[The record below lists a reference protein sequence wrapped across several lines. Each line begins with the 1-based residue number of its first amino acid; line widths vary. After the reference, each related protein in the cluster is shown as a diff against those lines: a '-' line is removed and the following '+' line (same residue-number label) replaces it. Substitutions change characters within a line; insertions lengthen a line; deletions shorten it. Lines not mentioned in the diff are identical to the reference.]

1 MKQFKPATL
10 VTLLFVSFSILAQ
23 SPKQISYQAV
33 IRDAN
38 NELLQNKALGVQI
51 SILKNSIEGDAIYIE
66 THTIVTNDNGLLTLS
81 MGAGAIVSGDFQGL
95 DWASGSHFIKIEVDP
110 NGGTNYTI
118 THSSQLLSVPYA
130 LHANTADSLLGGL
143 NEIDGSVTNEIQD
156 LKLNDNELMITSNE
170 AATPIDLSKY
180 LGETMILTAAQRD
193 SIANPK
199 PGTIIWCSD
208 CVEIQYYNGYK
219 WLNLAGGYA
228 SAPDTIR
235 PLIEFNTYNTRP
247 MGIIGDYFGLS
258 GQKLRVDTVKFIV
271 QFDELVNDFTAAD
284 ITYNNGQIIN
294 FKSKIYN
301 NPTKNQDM
309 YEVTV
314 VGNQTEGR
322 HYVFIPEKVTA
333 DVAGN
338 LNKASDTLAWFYDG
352 TPPVIDKISAIDQ
365 NSGNTLAEGSITQ
378 SNYIRLTIRFN
389 ENLGGDAWNYDNR
402 LNFNTASLKVTN
414 GSISDWLGRG
424 YDPIEAGSNI
434 DYFVDISLDQS
445 KYGEVIIE
453 IADSSFMDQAGNANT
468 ESYRF
473 SFKYGPEEN
482 FQDDDSDGV
491 ENYMDTCPNTP
502 SGVAVNLMGC
512 PDTDSDGIFDNL
524 DTCPDTPTNA
534 EVDASGCSVAQI
546 DTDISGRWKVVF
558 NPYDWNSDYGWS
570 MEQASWNSESQ
581 QFNEWYKIEWDKNYK
596 DCFLDDVYVFESNGS
611 FLNDLGST
619 AFIEQFQVTSDSIS
633 IGCDTPISPFDG
645 SSKTHSFMRTG
656 NTKGTIT
663 INGIGAYLGTANET
677 NVGYLVDLYYRYGWE
692 ALEIPA
698 SRVYTYEI
706 EGEYLLVEMAV
717 GDNYKN
723 RFRLQKE

>member
-1 MKQFKPATL
+1 MKYIKHL
-10 VTLLFVSFSILAQ
+10 TLLTLFFVCFSILAQ

-33 IRDAN
+33 IRDAS

-118 THSSQLLSVPYA
+118 THTSQLLSVPYA
-130 LHANTADSLLGGL
+130 LHANTADSVAGGVSQRLG
-143 NEIDGSVTNEIQD
+143 
-156 LKLNDNELMITSNE
+156 LKLNDNELIITNDE
-170 AATPIDLSKY
+170 ASLPIDLSKY
-180 LGETMILTAAQRD
+180 LGETMILTAAERD

-235 PLIEFNTYNTRP
+235 PLIEFDTDWRP
-247 MGIIGDYFGLS
+247 NGHIGDWFGLY
-258 GQKLRVDTVKFIV
+258 GQKLRVDTVKFV
-271 QFDELVNDFTAAD
+271 VKFDELVNDFTAAD

-301 NPTKNQDM
+301 NPSKNQDM
-309 YEVTV
+309 YEVTA

-352 TPPVIDKISAIDQ
+352 TPPVIDKISAIDW

-402 LNFNTASLKVTN
+402 LNFNRASLKVTN
-414 GSISDWLGRG
+414 GNISDWLGRG

-445 KYGEVIIE
+445 EYGEVIIE
-453 IADSSFMDQAGNANT
+453 IADSSFMDQAGNVNT

-491 ENYMDTCPNTP
+491 ENYMDNCPN
-502 SGVAVNLMGC
+502 
-512 PDTDSDGIFDNL
+512 
-524 DTCPDTPTNA
+524 TPTNA
-534 EVDASGCSVAQI
+534 EVDASGCSVNQI

-558 NPYDWNSDYGWS
+558 N
-570 MEQASWNSESQ
+570 SWNNDDNGYWKAPDNDAPKMISR
-581 QFNEWYKIEWDKNYK
+581 NDWG
-596 DCFLDDVYVFESNGS
+596 CFLDDVYVFESNGS
-611 FLNDLGST
+611 FSNDLGST
-619 AFIEQFQVTSDSIS
+619 TWIQPFQVALDSMS
-633 IGCDTPISPFDG
+633 NLCGTPVSPFDG
-645 SSKTHSFMRTG
+645 SSTTHTYTRTG

-663 INGIGAYLGTANET
+663 INGVGAYLGLAEMT
-677 NVGYLVDLYYRYGWE
+677 NVENLNGSE
-692 ALEIPA
+692 AQANGVYPDIPA
-698 SRVYTYEI
+698 SRFYAYEI
-706 EGEYLLVEMAV
+706 EGDYLLLKIEVETEV
-717 GDNYKN
+717 GYDGNSTTYQFK
-723 RFRLQKE
+723 LQKE

>member
-1 MKQFKPATL
+1 MKHFIPATL

-235 PLIEFNTYNTRP
+235 PTTEFETDNYRP
-247 MGIIGDYFGLS
+247 MGIIGDWFGLY

-271 QFDELVNDFTAAD
+271 QFDELVNDFSATN

-322 HYVFIPEKVTA
+322 HYVFIPENVTA
-333 DVAGN
+333 DAVGN

-352 TPPVIDKISAIDQ
+352 TPPIIDNLYAIDQ
-365 NSGNTLAEGSITQ
+365 NSGNPLAEGSITQ
-378 SNYIRLTIRFN
+378 SNNITLKIRFN
-389 ENLGGDAWNYDNR
+389 ESLGRDEWNYNN
-402 LNFNTASLKVTN
+402 NFNFTPASLKVTN
-414 GSISDWLGRG
+414 GYLRELRREDEYCER
-424 YDPIEAGSNI
+424 D
-434 DYFVDISLDQS
+434 
-445 KYGEVIIE
+445 
-453 IADSSFMDQAGNANT
+453 MT
-468 ESYRF
+468 
-473 SFKYGPEEN
+473 
-482 FQDDDSDGV
+482 
-491 ENYMDTCPNTP
+491 
-502 SGVAVNLMGC
+502 MG
-512 PDTDSDGIFDNL
+512 
-524 DTCPDTPTNA
+524 
-534 EVDASGCSVAQI
+534 
-546 DTDISGRWKVVF
+546 
-558 NPYDWNSDYGWS
+558 
-570 MEQASWNSESQ
+570 
-581 QFNEWYKIEWDKNYK
+581 
-596 DCFLDDVYVFESNGS
+596 
-611 FLNDLGST
+611 
-619 AFIEQFQVTSDSIS
+619 
-633 IGCDTPISPFDG
+633 
-645 SSKTHSFMRTG
+645 
-656 NTKGTIT
+656 
-663 INGIGAYLGTANET
+663 
-677 NVGYLVDLYYRYGWE
+677 
-692 ALEIPA
+692 AL
-698 SRVYTYEI
+698 
-706 EGEYLLVEMAV
+706 
-717 GDNYKN
+717 
-723 RFRLQKE
+723 